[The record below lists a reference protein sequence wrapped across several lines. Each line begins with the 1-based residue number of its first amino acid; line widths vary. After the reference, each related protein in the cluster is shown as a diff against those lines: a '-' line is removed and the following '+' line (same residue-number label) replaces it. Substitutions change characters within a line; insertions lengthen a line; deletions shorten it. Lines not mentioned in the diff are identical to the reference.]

1 MSSQSKSLGTW
12 RISNYTPEFRET
24 SGVGKRPVLTPDE
37 VLRFPID
44 QALIIIRGMKA
55 LRVEKFD
62 YSKHPEYRKLKTCK
76 ASSYIPEW
84 RKREMELPSEAA
96 PIIPDAK
103 PKKMKKPKRKPKPS
117 SETGEANPETETAP
131 SKKEKTQPAIPDI
144 ASDAHISPSDFIAV
158 DKDSIMS

>member
-1 MSSQSKSLGTW
+1 
-12 RISNYTPEFRET
+12 
-24 SGVGKRPVLTPDE
+24 
-37 VLRFPID
+37 
-44 QALIIIRGMKA
+44 
-55 LRVEKFD
+55 
-62 YSKHPEYRKLKTCK
+62 
-76 ASSYIPEW
+76 
-84 RKREMELPSEAA
+84 MELPSEAA

-103 PKKMKKPKRKPKPS
+103 PKKMKKPKRKPKLS